1 MSTKLR
7 NLLNASFDRELT
19 PEEDTGLSDALNDF
33 AELQA
38 EKNQLQRMRGLMKQ
52 FQPSFDSGFS
62 QLVMD
67 RIAEERKLKSSRAF
81 VIAFQRIAL
90 PLLVA
95 ASLVL
100 FVSALKSG
108 DFSAE
113 SIIGIC
119 SLDME
124 NLPQFLLFNY

>member
-7 NLLNASFDRELT
+7 NMLKASFDRDLT
-19 PEEDTGLSDALNDF
+19 PEEDIGLSNALNDS
-33 AELQA
+33 AELQE
-38 EKNQLQRMRGLMKQ
+38 EKNQLQGIWEAMKQ
-52 FQPSFDSGFS
+52 FQPSFNSGFS
-62 QLVMD
+62 LHLMY
-67 RIAEERKLKSSRAF
+67 RIAEERQLKTSRAF

-95 ASLVL
+95 ASLFL
-100 FVSALKSG
+100 FVSVAKSG

-119 SLDME
+119 SLDSE
-124 NLPQFLLFNY
+124 NLTQFLLFNY